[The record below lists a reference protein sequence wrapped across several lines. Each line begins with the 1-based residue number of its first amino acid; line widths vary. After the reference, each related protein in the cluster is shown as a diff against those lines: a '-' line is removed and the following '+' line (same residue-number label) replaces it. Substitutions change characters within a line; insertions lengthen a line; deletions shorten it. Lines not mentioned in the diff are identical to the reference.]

1 MTPDRII
8 EIVSQALD
16 VPVSDIKSKWR
27 KREVVEAR
35 HISVWLMRCFCEYE
49 FKKQSKSSWKQISY
63 RTIAISLG
71 RSKSHSTFVQSMW
84 ETRDLMITDEKF
96 GEKALLCFEAVL
108 CEGDPKYRYNFITAE
123 FVSLAG

>member
-8 EIVSQALD
+8 EIVSHTLD
-16 VPVSDIKSKWR
+16 VSPEHIKSKWR

-63 RTIAISLG
+63 RVIATSLN

-84 ETRDLMITDEKF
+84 ETRDLLITDQSF
-96 GEKALLCFEAVL
+96 GEKLIVCFEAVL
-108 CEGDPKYRYNFITAE
+108 DGDD
-123 FVSLAG
+123 